1 LMAAQPRKPWGPQ
14 KLWPAGEYTLLAD
27 SHTTKEGVKYSKGD
41 TLDLDDRQATRLG
54 NAGTIASPSGMQ
66 AVRARV
72 EGGRDST
79 RRDEYLYRMWEL
91 SGAWEERE
99 RP

>member
-1 LMAAQPRKPWGPQ
+1 MAAQPRKPWGPQ

-72 EGGRDST
+72 EGGRGST
-79 RRDEYLYRMWEL
+79 RDEYLYRMWEL

-99 RP
+99 TP